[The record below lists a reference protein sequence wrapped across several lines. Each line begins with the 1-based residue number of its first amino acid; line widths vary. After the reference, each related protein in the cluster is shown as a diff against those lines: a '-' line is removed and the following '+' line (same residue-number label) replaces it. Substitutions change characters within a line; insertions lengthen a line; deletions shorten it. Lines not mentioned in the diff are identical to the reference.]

1 MELKKIEVKNKH
13 KFIQILET
21 TDSGENHRRFL
32 TPDMDVSGEV
42 SEIQETAERLWTN
55 EVKDAYAKDQEEAEK
70 NRPIHHPQ

>member
-1 MELKKIEVKNKH
+1 MKLNRIEVKNEH

-32 TPDMDVSGEV
+32 TPDMDVSGEA
-42 SEIQETAERLWTN
+42 SLIQEKAEQVWTN

-70 NRPIHHPQ
+70 NRPESMRG